1 MDKPKET
8 ELRSRLEDLKVE
20 HHDLDDV
27 ITSIQ
32 HQDRSDVLQVTRLK
46 KRKLVLKD
54 EITKIEDVLLPDI
67 IA

>member
-1 MDKPKET
+1 MDKPKDI
-8 ELRSRLEDLKVE
+8 ELRARLEDLKVE
-20 HHDLDDV
+20 HHDLDGV

-32 HQDRSDVLQVTRLK
+32 HQGPNDLLQVSRLK
-46 KRKLVLKD
+46 KRKLMLKD

>member
-1 MDKPKET
+1 MDKPNYT

-20 HHDLDDV
+20 HHDLDSV

-32 HQDRSDVLQVTRLK
+32 HQDRNDLLQVTRLK
-46 KRKLVLKD
+46 KRKLMLKD
-54 EITKIEDVLLPDI
+54 EITKIEDELLPDI